1 MYFLELYTLGLP
13 LVLNFHTIIM
23 LLIGVIS
30 GIVIGA
36 LPGLTA
42 TMSVAV
48 MLPLTFGLNSH
59 TAFALL
65 LGAYCGGIYGGSIT
79 AVLAKIPGTPAAM
92 MTTLDGYPMGQK
104 GQAGKAIGIATVAS
118 FIGGL
123 VSVFILSI
131 FAPAI
136 ANIALEFSAQE
147 YFSIGI
153 FALSIIAYI
162 SPGSMV
168 KGLLAGCIG
177 LLLSTIGMDP
187 VSGYSRY
194 TFNTLDLLG
203 GLELL
208 PVLIGIFGLAEVL
221 RLSETKI
228 SGVKVIKQIGR
239 VVPKIKEF
247 KKIILTII
255 RSSTI
260 GVFIG
265 AVPAAG
271 ATMAS
276 IVAYGMEKRLS
287 HYPEKFGT
295 GIPEGIAAPEAANNA
310 CTGGAMIPML
320 SLGIPGDPVTAILIG
335 ALLIHGLRPGPLL
348 FKDNPEFISSIFIL
362 MAMANFVFLG
372 VGLLGAKIV
381 SKVITVP
388 LNIMLPIILVLC
400 TVGTYAIRNSI
411 FDLGV
416 LIVFG
421 VVGYLFNK
429 GNVPPSP
436 LVLGFILGPIIEQNL
451 RRALILSRGNFL
463 SFFIRPISALFLI
476 LTVIILVSPYII
488 EKIRFRKNISHEISN
503 SQRKEK
509 NHDSYH

>member
-1 MYFLELYTLGLP
+1 MNFFELYTLGLP
-13 LVLNFHTIIM
+13 LVLNFYTIII
-23 LLIGVIS
+23 LLIGVTS
-30 GIVIGA
+30 GIIIGA

-65 LGAYCGGIYGGSIT
+65 LGAYCGGMYGGSIT
-79 AVLAKIPGTPAAM
+79 AVLAKLPGTPAAM

-104 GQAGKAIGIATVAS
+104 GQAGKAIGIATVSS

-131 FAPAI
+131 FAPVI
-136 ANIALEFSAQE
+136 ANVALEFSAQE
-147 YFSIGI
+147 YFSIGV

-168 KGLLAGCIG
+168 KGFLAGCIG
-177 LLLSTIGMDP
+177 LLLSTIGMDC
-187 VSGYSRY
+187 VTGYQRY
-194 TFNTLDLLG
+194 TFNSLNLLG
-203 GLELL
+203 GLEIL
-208 PVLIGIFGLAEVL
+208 PVLIGIFGLAEVFE
-221 RLSETKI
+221 LSETKI
-228 SGVKVIKQIGR
+228 SSFKVIKQIGR
-239 VVPKIKEF
+239 IVPTIKEL
-247 KKIILTII
+247 KKIIPTIM

-287 HYPEKFGT
+287 NHPEKFGT
-295 GIPEGIAAPEAANNA
+295 GIAEGIAAPEAANNG

-348 FKDNPEFISSIFIL
+348 FKNNPEFVSSIFIL
-362 MAMANFVFLG
+362 MAMANFIFLG

-381 SKVITVP
+381 SKVITIP
-388 LNIMLPIILVLC
+388 LSIMLPIILVLC
-400 TVGTYAIRNSI
+400 TVGTYAVRNSI
-411 FDLGV
+411 FDLWV

-421 VVGYLFNK
+421 VVGYLLNK
-429 GNVPPSP
+429 GNIPPAP
-436 LVLGFILGPIIEQNL
+436 LVLGFILGPMIEENL
-451 RRALILSRGNFL
+451 RRALILSRGNYL
-463 SFFIRPISALFLI
+463 SFFNRPISVLFLI
-476 LTVIILVSPYII
+476 LTVVILISPYII
-488 EKIRFRKNISHEISN
+488 KKILSKKGEKL
-503 SQRKEK
+503 
-509 NHDSYH
+509 